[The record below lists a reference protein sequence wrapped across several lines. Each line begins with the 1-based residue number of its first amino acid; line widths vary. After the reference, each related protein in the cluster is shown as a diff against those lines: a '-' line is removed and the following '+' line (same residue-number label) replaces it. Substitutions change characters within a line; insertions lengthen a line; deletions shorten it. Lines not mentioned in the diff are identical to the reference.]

1 MSVQALIKDIPSPK
15 LERWKYSNLPLAL
28 KNLELAPAPA
38 VWDMTGA
45 FEFLETDAAWSLTD
59 QGPSL
64 VALNAAYP
72 AEVVSLRIPA
82 NKKIAQT
89 IHLDLTGQDGQL
101 LTSRLK
107 ITVEQGADVTIIEH
121 HKGLET
127 YWKNCATEIAVGANA
142 RLRHYR
148 ILEDDPFAVNTQA
161 TNVTV
166 RRDGAYEC
174 FTLTTGGKFTRAET
188 HARLL
193 AENATASLSGAT
205 LLAGKQFADTTVLIE
220 HEAPHC
226 PSNQYFKTLLDDQA
240 HGVFQGKIYVH
251 QVAQKTD
258 GYQLSNNLL
267 LSPLAEMNVKPELE
281 IYADDVKCSHGTT
294 TGALDETPLF
304 YLRSRGLSEK
314 EARRLLI
321 EAFLGEVTE
330 KISHEQVRADIEAKV
345 RIWLGA

>member
-1 MSVQALIKDIPSPK
+1 MTVQALIKDIPSPK
-15 LERWKYSNLPLAL
+15 LEKWKFSNLPGAL
-28 KNLELAPAPA
+28 RNLELAPAETI
-38 VWDMTGA
+38 WDMTGA
-45 FEFLETDAAWSLTD
+45 FDYLEANPSWTAPTM
-59 QGPSL
+59 GEPSL
-64 VALNAAYP
+64 WALNAAFP
-72 AEVVSLRIPA
+72 SDPVSIRIPA
-82 NKKIAQT
+82 NTQVAHP
-89 IHLDLTGQDGQL
+89 IHLTLQGHNGQL
-101 LTSRLK
+101 LTSRMILN
-107 ITVEQGADVTIIEH
+107 IEQGADVTIIEH

-127 YWKNCATEIAVGANA
+127 YWKNCATEISIGANA

-148 ILEDDPFAVNTQA
+148 IIEDDPFAVNTQA

-166 RRDGAYEC
+166 RRDGRYEC
-174 FTLTTGGKFTRAET
+174 FTLTTGAKFSRNEV

-193 AENATASLSGAT
+193 AENAVADLSGAT
-205 LLAGKQFADTTVLIE
+205 LLSGKQFGDTTVLIE

-226 PSNQYFKTLLDDQA
+226 PSHQFFKTLLDDQA

-304 YLRSRGLSEK
+304 YLRSRGLTEK
-314 EARRLLI
+314 DARRLLI
-321 EAFLGEVTE
+321 EAYLGEVSE
-330 KISHEQVRADIEAKV
+330 KITDEDSRADIEA
-345 RIWLGA
+345 RMRLWLG